1 MMTLYDKLFKSANF
15 ENVSAQQYLPSLVG
29 EILSN
34 FPAAHELSL
43 LQECDDLVLG
53 SRSLQPL
60 GLLVNELLTNAMKY
74 AFVDQN
80 NPEIRV
86 SLKVHGN
93 QVVLVVQDNGRGL
106 PDSPNPDLPSGFGL
120 TLVDALVQQLGGT
133 LQVERH
139 SGTRFTITFI
149 S

>member
-15 ENVSAQQYLPSLVG
+15 EN
-29 EILSN
+29 
-34 FPAAHELSL
+34 
-43 LQECDDLVLG
+43 
-53 SRSLQPL
+53 
-60 GLLVNELLTNAMKY
+60 
-74 AFVDQN
+74 
-80 NPEIRV
+80 
-86 SLKVHGN
+86 
-93 QVVLVVQDNGRGL
+93 NGRGL